1 MRPWQRGVGP
11 TKRRALRVGR
21 APIEDTGLPLLDFPE
36 PAVRIALLGLP
47 FGLLPATQLR
57 R

>member
-1 MRPWQRGVGP
+1 MRPWQQGVGP

-36 PAVRIALLGLP
+36 PAVRIAVLVLA
-47 FGLLPATQLR
+47 FGVLPATRLR